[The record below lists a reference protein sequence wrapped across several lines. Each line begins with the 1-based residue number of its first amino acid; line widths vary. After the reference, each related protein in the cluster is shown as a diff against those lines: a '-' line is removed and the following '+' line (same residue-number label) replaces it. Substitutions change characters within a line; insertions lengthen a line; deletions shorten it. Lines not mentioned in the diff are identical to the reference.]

1 MRQMSKPRHANQS
14 GIEASGSPGICRSKP
29 CDPMEEP
36 CTSRIV
42 ALGGPETER
51 FSAMNSFLPF
61 DCVQCSWPG
70 TERVVMVAVMASP
83 ILFLGRRRRR
93 LSLLNLLYLA
103 RAGAA
108 REAKCP
114 CPWVGIPDSEG
125 RKPPR
130 SGGR

>member
-1 MRQMSKPRHANQS
+1 MRQISKPRQANQS

-42 ALGGPETER
+42 ALGGPDTER

-70 TERVVMVAVMASP
+70 TERVVMVAVMTS
-83 ILFLGRRRRR
+83 
-93 LSLLNLLYLA
+93 
-103 RAGAA
+103 
-108 REAKCP
+108 
-114 CPWVGIPDSEG
+114 
-125 RKPPR
+125 PR
-130 SGGR
+130 SVVRFWLAAVGAVYIVHLDPIA